1 MRLSPLKFFNFFP
14 SPSNAPSP
22 EWAIQLAMGE
32 SPWDGKTRA
41 RQRAGNKGQR
51 EINGRTDGLY

>member
-1 MRLSPLKFFNFFP
+1 MD
-14 SPSNAPSP
+14 
-22 EWAIQLAMGE
+22 E

-41 RQRAGNKGQR
+41 RQRAGKKEQR